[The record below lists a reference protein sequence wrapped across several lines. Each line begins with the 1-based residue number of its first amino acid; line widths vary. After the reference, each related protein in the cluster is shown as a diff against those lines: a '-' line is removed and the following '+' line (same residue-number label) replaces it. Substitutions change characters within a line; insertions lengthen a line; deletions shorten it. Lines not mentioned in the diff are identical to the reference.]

1 MSRIIN
7 EPVIVHLD
15 KESVVRAFIWRRRLY
30 HVLTIL
36 SSWRESSRW
45 WNDEAIR
52 FLTRVVAINDS
63 TGIYELCEIGDKWFL
78 HSVLD

>member
-7 EPVIVHLD
+7 EPVTVHLD
-15 KESVVRAFIWRRRLY
+15 KYSVIRAFIWRRRLY
-30 HVLTIL
+30 QVLAIL

-52 FLTRVVAINDS
+52 FLTRVVATNS
-63 TGIYELCEIGDKWFL
+63 VTGIYELCEIGGKWL
-78 HSVLD
+78 LNSVLD